1 MPLENPYLVFVVLES
16 HWTAYL
22 HTRTGQGRSARR
34 RLVGVWHGEGPV
46 DRKSLP
52 DVLRDVA
59 RQMESPVPL
68 RGGNIPQGP
77 GAPGGGGGRTTG

>member
-1 MPLENPYLVFVVLES
+1 MQLEAPYLVFVTVDD

-34 RLVGVWHGEGPV
+34 RLVGVWHGEGPLN
-46 DRKSLP
+46 RKSLP
-52 DVLRDVA
+52 AVLRDVA

-68 RGGNIPQGP
+68 HSGHVPQGP
-77 GAPGGGGGRTTG
+77 GAP